1 MTNIPNERDNER
13 IEIDYRIVVGEPR
26 EVADSIR
33 VEQTIEFP
41 FDLAPEW
48 IQETV
53 VGRIEHL
60 EGSNVTISYDQGVT
74 DGGIT
79 QLLNVLWGNVS
90 LFPGVRITGLRLP
103 DSYLAQFRGPRF
115 GIAGLRELLEAPTG
129 PLICTAVKPMG
140 TSSQGLGEMAATI
153 ARSGFHIIKDDHG
166 LADQPWAR
174 WKERV
179 RVIADHVNAARE
191 QAGTTSLYMPSL
203 NVPADRILDAAHEA
217 KEIGAGALLVL
228 PGVSGFDAMRM
239 LADDDSLALPIM
251 AHPSFLG
258 SNVVNPD
265 QGIDHGIMFGTLM
278 RLAGADIAIFP
289 NYGGRFSF
297 SPAECAR
304 IKDLCHAPL
313 GAIAP
318 SWPSPGGGMT
328 LDRLSEMTDFY
339 GTDVALLIGGALHRG
354 DLATNSR
361 GMVEALKE

>member
-1 MTNIPNERDNER
+1 MTVRAPDR
-13 IEIDYRIVVGEPR
+13 IVVDYRISTGDPK

-48 IQETV
+48 IQHTV
-53 VGRIEHL
+53 VGRIE
-60 EGSNVTISYDQGVT
+60 GITGRDVTISYDLGVAG
-74 DGGIT
+74 GGIT

-90 LFPGVRITGLRLP
+90 LFPGVRVTGLQLP
-103 DSYLAQFRGPRF
+103 DIYLADFRGPRF
-115 GIAGLRELLEAPTG
+115 GIDGLRALLDAPTG

-153 ARSGFHIIKDDHG
+153 ARAGFHIIKDDHG

-174 WKERV
+174 WRERT
-179 RVIADHVNAARE
+179 RVIAEHVNQARE
-191 QAGTTSLYMPSL
+191 EAGTHSLYMPSL

-217 KEIGAGALLVL
+217 KDAGAGALLVL
-228 PGVSGFDAMRM
+228 PGVSGFDAMRT
-239 LADDDSLALPIM
+239 LADDDSLAMPIM

-265 QGIDHGIMFGTLM
+265 QGIDHGILFGTLM
-278 RLAGADIAIFP
+278 RIAGADISIFP

-297 SPAECAR
+297 SPAECTQ
-304 IKDLCHAPL
+304 IKDLCHVPL
-313 GAIAP
+313 GKIAP

-328 LDRLSEMTDFY
+328 LDRLDELVEFY
-339 GTDVALLIGGALHRG
+339 GNDVALLIGGALHRG
-354 DLATNSR
+354 DLDANSR
-361 GMVEALKE
+361 AMVQALQS

>member
-1 MTNIPNERDNER
+1 MTTSASDSPDR
-13 IEIDYRIVVGEPR
+13 IVVDYRISVGGSK
-26 EVADSIR
+26 EVADAIR

-53 VGRIEHL
+53 VGRIENIS
-60 EGSNVTISYDQGVT
+60 GNNVTISYSPGVAG
-74 DGGIT
+74 GGIT

-103 DSYLAQFRGPRF
+103 DSYLADFRGPRF
-115 GIAGLRELLEAPTG
+115 GIDGLRALVDAPTG
-129 PLICTAVKPMG
+129 PLVCTAVKPMG
-140 TSSQGLGEMAATI
+140 TDPQGLGEMAATI
-153 ARSGFHIIKDDHG
+153 TRAGFHIIKDDHG

-174 WKERV
+174 WKERT
-179 RVIADHVNAARE
+179 RVIAEHVNQARE
-191 QAGTTSLYMPSL
+191 QAGSNALYMPSL
-203 NVPADRILDAAHEA
+203 NVPADRIRDAAHEA
-217 KEIGAGALLVL
+217 KEAGAGALLVL

-265 QGIDHGIMFGTLM
+265 QGIDHGILFGTLM

-297 SPAECAR
+297 SPAECAQ

-313 GAIAP
+313 GNLAR

-328 LDRLSEMTDFY
+328 LDRLNELTEFY
-339 GTDVALLIGGALHRG
+339 GDDVALLIGGALHRG
-354 DLATNSR
+354 DLATNSSA
-361 GMVEALKE
+361 MVQALRK

>member
-1 MTNIPNERDNER
+1 MSDIAEDR
-13 IEIDYRIVVGEPR
+13 IEVDYRISTGDPT
-26 EVADSIR
+26 EVAHAIR

-48 IQETV
+48 IQQQV
-53 VGRIEHL
+53 VGQVESIDGHH
-60 EGSNVTISYDQGVT
+60 VTISYSPGVA
-74 DGGIT
+74 GGGMT

-90 LFPGVRITGLRLP
+90 LFPGVRITALRLP
-103 DSYLAQFRGPRF
+103 DSYLDSFRGPRF
-115 GIAGLRELLEAPTG
+115 GVSGLRRLLDAPAG

-140 TSSQGLGEMAATI
+140 TSSQDLGKMAASI
-153 ARSGFHIIKDDHG
+153 AAAGFHIIKDDHG

-179 RVIADHVNAARE
+179 RVIADHVNEANE
-191 QAGTTSLYMPSL
+191 QAATNALYMPSL
-203 NVPADRILDAAHEA
+203 NVPADRIHDAAHEA
-217 KEIGAGALLVL
+217 KSIGARALLVL
-228 PGVSGFDAMRM
+228 PGVSGFDAMRT

-265 QGIDHGIMFGTLM
+265 QGIDHGVLFGTLM
-278 RLAGADIAIFP
+278 RIAGADISIFP

-297 SPAECAR
+297 SPKECAR
-304 IKDLCHAPL
+304 IQDKCRAPL
-313 GAIAP
+313 GKIAP

-328 LDRLSEMTDFY
+328 LDRLTELTDFY
-339 GTDVALLIGGALHRG
+339 GEDVALLIGGALHRG

-361 GMVEALKE
+361 AMVAALSDQ

>member
-1 MTNIPNERDNER
+1 VSDIAEDR
-13 IEIDYRIVVGEPR
+13 IEVDYRINIGDPT
-26 EVADSIR
+26 EVAHAIR

-48 IQETV
+48 IQQQV
-53 VGRIEHL
+53 VGQVESIDGH
-60 EGSNVTISYDQGVT
+60 NVTISYSPGVA
-74 DGGIT
+74 GGGMT

-90 LFPGVRITGLRLP
+90 LFPGVRITDLRLP
-103 DSYLAQFRGPRF
+103 DSYLDSFRGPRF
-115 GIAGLRELLEAPTG
+115 GVSGLRRLLNAPAG

-140 TSSQGLGEMAATI
+140 TSSQDLGKMAASI
-153 ARSGFHIIKDDHG
+153 AAAGFHIIKDDHG

-179 RVIADHVNAARE
+179 RVIADHVNEANE
-191 QAGTTSLYMPSL
+191 QAETNALYMPSL
-203 NVPADRILDAAHEA
+203 NVPADRIHDAAHEA
-217 KEIGAGALLVL
+217 KSIGARALLVL
-228 PGVSGFDAMRM
+228 PGVSGFDAMRT

-265 QGIDHGIMFGTLM
+265 QGIDHGVLFGTLM
-278 RLAGADIAIFP
+278 RIAGADISIFP

-297 SPAECAR
+297 SPKECAR
-304 IKDLCHAPL
+304 IQDKCQAPL
-313 GAIAP
+313 GNIAP

-328 LDRLSEMTDFY
+328 LDRLTELTDFY
-339 GTDVALLIGGALHRG
+339 GEDVALLIGGALHRG

-361 GMVEALKE
+361 AMVEALSDQ

>member
-1 MTNIPNERDNER
+1 MRTDATDR
-13 IEIDYRIVVGEPR
+13 IVVDYRISIGDPK
-26 EVADSIR
+26 EVAHSIR

-53 VGRIEHL
+53 VGRIEQIS
-60 EGSNVTISYDQGVT
+60 GSDVTISYDPGVAG
-74 DGGIT
+74 GGIT

-90 LFPGVRITGLRLP
+90 LFPGVRITGLQLP
-103 DSYLAQFRGPRF
+103 DSYLAGFRGPRF
-115 GIAGLRELLEAPTG
+115 GIDGLRALLKAPAG

-140 TSSQGLGEMAATI
+140 TSPQRLGEMAATI
-153 ARSGFHIIKDDHG
+153 ARAGFHIIKDDHG

-174 WKERV
+174 WKERT
-179 RVIADHVNAARE
+179 RIIAEYVNQARE
-191 QAGTTSLYMPSL
+191 EAGTQSLYMPSL

-217 KEIGAGALLVL
+217 KEAGAGALLVL

-239 LADDDSLALPIM
+239 LADDHSLGLPIM

-265 QGIDHGIMFGTLM
+265 QGIDHGILFGTLM
-278 RLAGADIAIFP
+278 RVAGADISIFP

-297 SPAECAR
+297 SPAECAQ

-313 GAIAP
+313 GELAR

-328 LDRLSEMTDFY
+328 LDRLGELTEFY
-339 GTDVALLIGGALHRG
+339 GDDVALLIGGALYRG
-354 DLATNSR
+354 DLAANSR
-361 GMVEALKE
+361 AMVEALRD

>member
-1 MTNIPNERDNER
+1 MRTDATDR
-13 IEIDYRIVVGEPR
+13 IVVDYRISIGDPK
-26 EVADSIR
+26 EVAHSIR

-53 VGRIEHL
+53 VGRIEQIS
-60 EGSNVTISYDQGVT
+60 GSDVTISYDPGVAG
-74 DGGIT
+74 GGIT

-90 LFPGVRITGLRLP
+90 LFPGVRITGLQFP
-103 DSYLAQFRGPRF
+103 DSYLAGFRGPRF
-115 GIAGLRELLEAPTG
+115 GVDGLRALLKAPAG

-140 TSSQGLGEMAATI
+140 TSPQGLGEMAATI
-153 ARSGFHIIKDDHG
+153 ARAGFHIIKDDHG

-174 WKERV
+174 WKERT
-179 RVIADHVNAARE
+179 RIIAEYVNQARE
-191 QAGTTSLYMPSL
+191 EAGTQSLYMPSL

-217 KEIGAGALLVL
+217 KEAGAGALLVL

-239 LADDDSLALPIM
+239 LADDHSLGLPIM

-265 QGIDHGIMFGTLM
+265 QGIDHGILFGTLM
-278 RLAGADIAIFP
+278 RVAGADISIFP

-297 SPAECAR
+297 SPAECAQ

-313 GAIAP
+313 GELAR

-328 LDRLSEMTDFY
+328 LDRLGELTEFY
-339 GTDVALLIGGALHRG
+339 GDDVALLIGGALHRG
-354 DLATNSR
+354 DLAANSR
-361 GMVEALKE
+361 AMVEALQD

>member
-1 MTNIPNERDNER
+1 MSAR
-13 IEIDYRIVVGEPR
+13 IEVDYRIWAGDCQA
-26 EVADSIR
+26 VADSIR

-41 FDLAPEW
+41 FELAPEW
-48 IQETV
+48 IQQTV
-53 VGRIEHL
+53 VGRIESI
-60 EGSNVTISYDQGVT
+60 EGSFVTISYDPGVAG
-74 DGGIT
+74 GGIT

-103 DSYLAQFRGPRF
+103 DAYLDEFRGPRF
-115 GIAGLRELLEAPTG
+115 GITGLRRLVDAPTG
-129 PLICTAVKPMG
+129 PLFCTAVKPMG

-174 WKERV
+174 WKERT
-179 RVIADHVNAARE
+179 RVIAEHVALARAE
-191 QAGTTSLYMPSL
+191 AGTKSLYMPSL

-217 KEIGAGALLVL
+217 KEAGAGALLVL

-239 LADDDSLALPIM
+239 LADDDSLGLPIM

-265 QGIDHGIMFGTLM
+265 QGLDHGILFGTIM

-297 SPAECAR
+297 SPEQCR
-304 IKDLCHAPL
+304 QIQRSCHAPL
-313 GAIAP
+313 GDLAP

-328 LDRLSEMTDFY
+328 LDRLPEMVDFY
-339 GTDVALLIGGALHRG
+339 GDDVALLIGGALHRG
-354 DLATNSR
+354 DLGANSR
-361 GMVEALKE
+361 AMVQALRR

>member
-1 MTNIPNERDNER
+1 MTTAITDR
-13 IEIDYRIVVGEPR
+13 IVVDYRISIGEPK

-53 VGRIEHL
+53 VGRIEKIS
-60 EGSNVTISYDQGVT
+60 GSDVTISYDPGVAG
-74 DGGIT
+74 GGIT
-79 QLLNVLWGNVS
+79 QLLNVLWGNAS
-90 LFPGVRITGLRLP
+90 LFTGVRITGLQLP
-103 DSYLAQFRGPRF
+103 DSYLADFRGPRF
-115 GIAGLRELLEAPTG
+115 GVDGLRTLLNAPTG

-140 TSSQGLGEMAATI
+140 TSPKGLAEMAATI
-153 ARSGFHIIKDDHG
+153 ARAGFHIIKDDHG

-174 WKERV
+174 WKERT
-179 RVIADHVNAARE
+179 RVIAEHVNQARE
-191 QAGTTSLYMPSL
+191 EAGTVSLYMPSL
-203 NVPADRILDAAHEA
+203 NVQADRILDAAHEA
-217 KEIGAGALLVL
+217 KEAGAGALLVL

-239 LADDDSLALPIM
+239 LADDDTLALPIM

-265 QGIDHGIMFGTLM
+265 QGIAHGIMFGTLM
-278 RLAGADIAIFP
+278 RVAGADISIFP

-297 SPAECAR
+297 SPAECAQ

-313 GAIAP
+313 GELAR

-328 LDRLSEMTDFY
+328 LDRLRELTEFY
-339 GTDVALLIGGALHRG
+339 GYDVALLVGGALHRG
-354 DLATNSR
+354 DLATNSHA
-361 GMVEALKE
+361 MVEALQG

>member
-1 MTNIPNERDNER
+1 MRTDATDR
-13 IEIDYRIVVGEPR
+13 IVVDYRISIGDPK
-26 EVADSIR
+26 EVAHSIR

-53 VGRIEHL
+53 VGRIEQIS
-60 EGSNVTISYDQGVT
+60 GSDVTISYDPGVAG
-74 DGGIT
+74 GGIT

-90 LFPGVRITGLRLP
+90 LFPGVRITGLQLP
-103 DSYLAQFRGPRF
+103 DSYLAGFRGPRF
-115 GIAGLRELLEAPTG
+115 GIDGLRALLKAPAG

-140 TSSQGLGEMAATI
+140 TSPQRLGEMAATI
-153 ARSGFHIIKDDHG
+153 ARAGFHIIKDDHG

-174 WKERV
+174 WKERT
-179 RVIADHVNAARE
+179 RIIAEYVNQARE
-191 QAGTTSLYMPSL
+191 EGGTQSLYMPSL

-217 KEIGAGALLVL
+217 KEAGAGALLVL

-239 LADDDSLALPIM
+239 LADDHSLGLPIM

-265 QGIDHGIMFGTLM
+265 QGIDHGILFGTLM
-278 RLAGADIAIFP
+278 RVAGADISIFP

-297 SPAECAR
+297 SPAECAQ

-313 GAIAP
+313 GELAR

-328 LDRLSEMTDFY
+328 LDRLGELTEFY
-339 GTDVALLIGGALHRG
+339 GDDVALLIGGALHRG
-354 DLATNSR
+354 DLAANSR
-361 GMVEALKE
+361 AMVEALRD